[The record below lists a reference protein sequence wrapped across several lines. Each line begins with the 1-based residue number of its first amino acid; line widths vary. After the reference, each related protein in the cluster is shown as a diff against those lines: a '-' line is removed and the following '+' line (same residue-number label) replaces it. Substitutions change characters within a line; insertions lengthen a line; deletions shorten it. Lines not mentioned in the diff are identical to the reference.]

1 MFGLKT
7 AKEEDMYNK
16 ILLTLDGS
24 SFAEQ
29 ALPHA
34 RRFAKTID
42 GATLFLLGIAPVVE
56 LQSVATTQLYPV
68 YVYDDY
74 LVSQEETAQQL
85 EDALR
90 DYLNTIAERLRAEGV
105 QVEVV
110 VRRGAPADEILGF
123 AKEAGM
129 DLIVMSTHGRSGISR
144 WVYGSVADK
153 VLRSATQPV
162 LLIRAQE
169 EPQPAGGE
177 DG

>member
-1 MFGLKT
+1 MT
-7 AKEEDMYNK
+7 MYKK

-34 RRFAKTID
+34 REFAKAMAGTTIY
-42 GATLFLLGIAPVVE
+42 LLGVAPVVE

-90 DYLNTIAERLRAEGV
+90 DYLDQVAERLRAEDL
-105 QVEVV
+105 QIKVV
-110 VRRGAPADEILGF
+110 VRRGAPADEILAF
-123 AKEAGM
+123 AKEEGI

-153 VLRSATQPV
+153 VLRSSVQPV
-162 LLIRAQE
+162 LLVRAQDESTVAGE
-169 EPQPAGGE
+169 E
-177 DG
+177 